1 MRIVLFISGSIRF
14 MSKIVLLLIFL
25 CQLFAIDIVF
35 VCDNKYAHML
45 ASSIESILSNKS
57 GDDAINV
64 YVISHNL
71 SDAVIKN
78 LRLVSASRANIAF
91 IKFDIK
97 RLSGYPKTFH
107 IMGYAKCLIPE
118 LLPKLNKVLYLDV
131 DTSVLTSLKPLWNTD
146 IGNKYA
152 AVVQNQFYEREIEN
166 NNERLY
172 KGRYKNV
179 QKFFNSGVMLMNLE
193 RMRAD
198 DMTNKFLYEMEH
210 NRHHYGDQPIF
221 NYLFHEDV
229 LYLEPKWNA
238 QSNLFLG
245 EEGSNS
251 HLLSTQE
258 EILEARTSPSIVH
271 FSGQEYKNK
280 LHFFQGV
287 FLYYM
292 QKTPWRKQAFQIHNK
307 CRSLTIVHAVDSV
320 NILQFLKIKLELI
333 VESIKYLIESRF

>member
-45 ASSIESILSNKS
+45 ASSLESILSNKS
-57 GDDAINV
+57 GNDAINV

-71 SDAVIKN
+71 SDAVTKN
-78 LRLVSASRANIAF
+78 LRIVSAGRANIEF

-97 RLSGYPKTFH
+97 RLSGYPKTFN

-118 LLPKLNKVLYLDV
+118 LLHKLKKVLCLDV
-131 DTSVLTSLKPLWNTD
+131 DTSVLTSLKPLWDTD

-152 AVVQNQFYEREIEN
+152 AAVQNQFYEREIEN

-179 QKFFNSGVMLMNLE
+179 RKFFNSGVMLMNLE
-193 RMRAD
+193 RMRAED
-198 DMTNKFLYEMEH
+198 ITNKFLYEMEY
-210 NRHHYGDQPIF
+210 NKHHYGDQPIF
-221 NYLFHEDV
+221 NYLFNEEV
-229 LYLEPKWNA
+229 LYLAPKWNA

-245 EEGSNS
+245 EDDS
-251 HLLSTQE
+251 HIIATPAELV
-258 EILEARTSPSIVH
+258 EAKTSPAIVH

-280 LHFFQGV
+280 LHFFQGI

-292 QKTPWRKQAFQIHNK
+292 QKTPWKKQAFQIHK
-307 CRSLTIVHAVDSV
+307 ECRSLTIVHAIDAV
-320 NILQFLKIKLELI
+320 NILQFLKIKLELVI
-333 VESIKYLIESRF
+333 EAIKYLIESRF